1 MEHETFSERH
11 GFAPVPAE
19 ITIRQDAPPDLR
31 GLLPDLAYQSG
42 LRPLSTLRSI
52 VCRVTM
58 TAPDQSNWS
67 EFPNIDG
74 EVRDLLDRCKWF
86 EVYEVIEEI
95 AALLQDQE
103 ERSFDEHP
111 ARIFA
116 SKINRLFGKKGIGW
130 QLVDGHIEVRG
141 PEAFEAAVHSANAEL
156 EEAGLSTAA
165 QEIHEALQ
173 DLSRRPR
180 LDITGAI
187 QHAMA
192 AAECVSRE
200 FADKPEGTLGK
211 IIKRNPGLFPPPLDK
226 GVDKLWGYASEQ
238 GRHLREGREPGYEEA
253 ELVVTVAAGVITYL
267 MRKRKAA
274 SSCDE

>member
-1 MEHETFSERH
+1 MADERFSERH
-11 GFAPVPAE
+11 GFAPSPAD
-19 ITIRQDAPPDLR
+19 ITIRQDAPLDLR

-42 LRPLSTLRSI
+42 LRPPSTLRSI

-74 EVRDLLDRCKWF
+74 EVRDLLDRCEWF
-86 EVYEVIEEI
+86 EVYEIIEEI
-95 AALLQDQE
+95 AAALQ
-103 ERSFDEHP
+103 ERERRSYDEHP
-111 ARIFA
+111 ATDFA
-116 SKINRLFGKKGIGW
+116 CKINRLFVKKGIGW
-130 QLVDGHIEVRG
+130 QLVAGRIEVRG
-141 PEAFEAAVHSANAEL
+141 PEAFEAAVGSAKSEL
-156 EEAGLSTAA
+156 QEAGLPTAS
-165 QEIHEALQ
+165 QEIYEALQ
-173 DLSRRPR
+173 DLSRRPKP
-180 LDITGAI
+180 DITGAI

-211 IIKRNPGLFPPPLDK
+211 IIKRNPGLFPSPLDE

-238 GRHLREGREPGYEEA
+238 GRHLREGCEPGYDEA
-253 ELVVTVAAGVITYL
+253 ELAVTVAAGVITYF

-274 SSCDE
+274 DRGNE